1 MLQVSNPNRF
11 EGGLKAG
18 VGTVSDYS
26 MLLTEVALRAG
37 LNAVVHTVS
46 RYSFRMVGEHSGDVN
61 RFEFLF

>member
-11 EGGLKAG
+11 EGELKAG

-37 LNAVVHTVS
+37 LNAV
-46 RYSFRMVGEHSGDVN
+46 G
-61 RFEFLF
+61 